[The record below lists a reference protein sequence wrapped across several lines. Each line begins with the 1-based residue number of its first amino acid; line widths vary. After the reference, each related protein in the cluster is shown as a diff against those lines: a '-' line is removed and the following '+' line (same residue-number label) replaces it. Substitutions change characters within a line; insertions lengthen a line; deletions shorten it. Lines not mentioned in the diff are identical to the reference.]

1 MHGLAFGG
9 REAYPKSGLRGKD
22 RALHF
27 LDIELQTHRP
37 GELAA
42 FYEDALQLPVQAG
55 RSSFTVQ
62 MGSTQLRF
70 ALSNEAEPCYHLA
83 FNIPEN
89 RIEQACAWL
98 EKRAQLVPHFKTG
111 DLIINWPDW
120 NAHSVYFFDAAGNI
134 LEVIA
139 RHDLHN
145 AISHEFGPGDLL
157 SVSELGLVVP
167 DPHATLDQ
175 LARAFDLASKS
186 VLSGFA
192 ALGDDHGLFIIS
204 AENRPWMPTDIPAK
218 PFPARA
224 VIQHRVSAAVEIG
237 DIYGIES
244 RS

>member
-1 MHGLAFGG
+1 MRDLAFGG
-9 REAYPKSGLRGKD
+9 RGAYPKSGLRGRD

-27 LDIELQTHRP
+27 LDIELQTRRP
-37 GELAA
+37 GKLAA
-42 FYEDALQLPVQAG
+42 FYRDGLQLPVHAG
-55 RSSFTVQ
+55 GNSFTVRI
-62 MGSTQLRF
+62 GSTQLRF
-70 ALSNEAEPCYHLA
+70 AQSNEARPRYHLA
-83 FNIPEN
+83 FTIPEN
-89 RIEQACAWL
+89 GIQEACTWL
-98 EKRAQLVPHFKTG
+98 ETRAQLVPHSKTG
-111 DLIINWPDW
+111 DLIIDWPDW

-134 LEVIA
+134 LEAIA

-145 AISHEFGPGDLL
+145 AVNHEFGPTDLL
-157 SVSELGLVVP
+157 NVSELGLVVP
-167 DPHATLDQ
+167 DPHVTLNQ
-175 LARAFDLASKS
+175 LARTVHLKSKS
-186 VLSGFA
+186 VRSGFA